1 METLTSLIPFILI
14 MVLFWVLMIVP
25 QQKAA
30 KKRQAMLDG
39 LKAGDKIETVG
50 RIFGEIVRIDGD
62 QLVVDIAKGH
72 RNLEIVIHKEGV
84 ARVVNEITS
93 ERDGSKSDSSKSD
106 SESDNAKM
114 EEKWSKSK

>member
-1 METLTSLIPFILI
+1 

-62 QLVVDIAKGH
+62 QLMVDIAKGH

-93 ERDGSKSDSSKSD
+93 ERESSKSDSSKSDSSKSD